1 MNCTH
6 SSTPGEGSKLPFDD
20 ALRIAAIQ
28 AEQTNPS
35 TLPDEHTFSAQHD
48 DRMREIFAAEEK
60 LREKNR
66 RRRSRVRW
74 LSAACACFAVAICL
88 TLSIS
93 AVREKL
99 WRSMVTW
106 FDTHMELNH
115 EIPADAPEILEK
127 IRVPT
132 YLPDGYTGADVCIES
147 IGMYVVDYYK
157 GDDVDA
163 AADAGQI
170 IGYHQMTLDGL
181 TAVNNEHCTIEDC
194 TIGGRPGIFITY
206 DPDWGSVRSVYWD
219 DGMYAYSLHVED
231 GAVTDAEILQIA
243 ESVADR
249 DPQ

>member
-35 TLPDEHTFSAQHD
+35 ALPDEHTFSAQHD

-60 LREKNR
+60 LREKKR
-66 RRRSRVRW
+66 RRRIRVRW

-106 FDTHMELNH
+106 FDTHMELHH
-115 EIPADAPEILEK
+115 EIPVDAPEIIEK
-127 IRVPT
+127 VRVPM
-132 YLPDGYTGADVCIES
+132 YLPDGYTGTDVRIDNFG
-147 IGMYVVDYYK
+147 IYAVDYYK

-163 AADAGQI
+163 AADAGLL
-170 IGYHQMTLDGL
+170 IGYSQMTLDGM

-194 TIGGRPGIFITY
+194 EIAGRPGIFITY
-206 DPDWGSVRSVYWD
+206 DPDWAAIRTVYWD
-219 DGMYAYSLHVED
+219 DGMYAYSIYVED
-231 GAVTDAEILQIA
+231 SDVTDAEIFQIA
-243 ESVADR
+243 ESLRDR
-249 DPQ
+249 DQP